1 MVFLHVAS
9 WMSKRGNK
17 IMQRLFLAFTAS
29 LLFIVVVNAQPTKP
43 TVGQPAPDFAL
54 KDTTGKAHSLK
65 AYRGQTVVI
74 GFVGTKCPIANAYI
88 TRMNGI
94 AAEYKAKNVVFFGIN
109 SNRNEPLKLV
119 KEHAAKAKYVFSI
132 LKDEGNV
139 VADSYG
145 ASVTPEMY
153 IIDSTGVLR
162 YHGRVDNASDEKR
175 VERHDLRVALD
186 EMLANQPISKADLKA
201 FGCVIKRAGVTE
213 TKMLQKPVAKAAATD
228 SPVTLLKPADFN
240 KLRTDSLGKVLLIN
254 FWATWCAPCV
264 AEFPEFVMIDKT
276 YRAKGVRMVSIST
289 DEKSDLAGAVIP
301 FLKKQKAEFESF
313 LSDADDPQELIDV
326 VDKNWSG
333 ALPATFV
340 FDKQGKI
347 VFTKYG
353 IIDRE
358 ELLKA
363 LESALKP

>member
-1 MVFLHVAS
+1 M
-9 WMSKRGNK
+9 K
-17 IMQRLFLAFTAS
+17 IHCTVFTALVILALS
-29 LLFIVVVNAQPTKP
+29 LSSFAQSTKP
-43 TVGQPAPDFAL
+43 IVGQPAPDFAL

-94 AAEYKAKNVVFFGIN
+94 AAEYKTKNVVFFGIN
-109 SNRNEPLKLV
+109 SNLNEPLNLV
-119 KEHAAKAKYVFSI
+119 KAHAAKAKYVFSI
-132 LKDEGNV
+132 LKDERNL

-145 ASVTPEMY
+145 ATVTPEMY
-153 IIDSTGVLR
+153 VIDGAGVLR

-186 EMLANQPISKADLKA
+186 EMLAGKAISKADLKA

-213 TKMLQKPVAKAAATD
+213 TKMLQKPAKTPATE
-228 SPVTLLKPADFN
+228 SPIALLKPADFN
-240 KLRTDSLGKVLLIN
+240 KLRADSQGKVLLIN

-264 AEFPEFVMIDKT
+264 AEFPEFVMIDKN
-276 YRAKGVRMVSIST
+276 YRTKGVRTVSIST
-289 DEKSDLAGAVIP
+289 DEKSDLEGAVIP

-363 LESALKP
+363 LDAALQ

>member
-1 MVFLHVAS
+1 MIRRIAFVAIVLLVLS
-9 WMSKRGNK
+9 
-17 IMQRLFLAFTAS
+17 LATF
-29 LLFIVVVNAQPTKP
+29 AQPPKV

-94 AAEYKAKNVVFFGIN
+94 AAEYKTKNVVFFGIN
-109 SNRNEPLKLV
+109 SNLNEPLKLV

-132 LKDEGNV
+132 LKDDSNV

-153 IIDSTGVLR
+153 IIDGAGVLR

-186 EMLANQPISKADLKA
+186 EMLAGKAISKADLKA

-213 TKMLQKPVAKAAATD
+213 TKMLQKPSTAPATT
-228 SPVTLLKPADFN
+228 SPIALLKPADFN
-240 KLRTDSLGKVLLIN
+240 KLRADSQGKVLLIN

-276 YRAKGVRMVSIST
+276 YRSKGVRTVSIST
-289 DEKSDLAGAVIP
+289 DEKSDLEGAVIP

-358 ELLKA
+358 ELMKVLDA
-363 LESALKP
+363 ALK